1 MPGIA
6 PAFLAQAAGP
16 EERKTT
22 TALATSLTATVVH
35 CARAVCSSAPNV
47 RSTTMPSLLGTFYW
61 EGLYHAIDKYIQKPF
76 PLQKVRS
83 YIVPLYSLVSHV
95 YKLRM
100 MLILEPIYTSHREEK
115 DSLDSD
121 WYQPQTVFVL
131 LRRATVIRTHD
142 VHKNPHI
149 PLFLSTIFGPG
160 NYVFPSSGVW
170 GEFGW
175 VGASC
180 SLFPIWNQSRPTK
193 KKNAVGKSGPIVCH
207 F

>member
-1 MPGIA
+1 MLSFIKNNTTPHQQQITNRPYQRVYMNVTAWMLPLCQHSHRHLTNVSYYYTPGVHV
-6 PAFLAQAAGP
+6 PGP
-16 EERKTT
+16 RHK
-22 TALATSLTATVVH
+22 S
-35 CARAVCSSAPNV
+35 N
-47 RSTTMPSLLGTFYW
+47 
-61 EGLYHAIDKYIQKPF
+61 I
-76 PLQKVRS
+76 
-83 YIVPLYSLVSHV
+83 PLYRTISSLPSFVTWSQQNIP
-95 YKLRM
+95 L
-100 MLILEPIYTSHREEK
+100 TSPGANK
-115 DSLDSD
+115 ISYLPSPGANKIS
-121 WYQPQTVFVL
+121 Y